1 MDNKMEMR
9 AVLCGVLDEYMEK
22 DESICLLD
30 ADLAMANGTH
40 KLRFKYPERALDVGI
55 AEQNMAGVAA
65 GLTSF
70 GFKPFITTFTPFAT
84 RRIADQIAISISY
97 AKRNVKIVGTDPGV
111 MAEMNGGTH
120 MCMSDIGITRAIP
133 GIVVYEPV
141 DAVQFAQ
148 ALPQIIDYEGPLYIR
163 MARKTVPPVFGDG
176 YKFDLFKA
184 DVLTEGKDVT
194 IIASGMMVSESIEA
208 QKELAAAGIDAEVIN
223 LHTIKPVDEET
234 LLASVK
240 KTGAVVTADNGNI
253 IGGVFSA
260 VSELLAEK
268 YPLPVVP
275 VGVMDRFG
283 EVGALSYLKDAMHLN
298 VSDIV
303 AAAKKAVAEK

>member
-1 MDNKMEMR
+1 MDNNLEMR
-9 AVLCGVLDEYMEK
+9 AVFCGLLDEYMAK
-22 DESICLLD
+22 DDSICVID
-30 ADLAMANGTH
+30 ADLATANGTH
-40 KLRFKYPERALDVGI
+40 KLRFKYPDRALDVGI
-55 AEQNMAGVAA
+55 AEQNMASIAA
-65 GLTSF
+65 GMTSF

-84 RRIADQIAISISY
+84 RRIADQVAISISY

-120 MCMSDIGITRAIP
+120 MSMEDIGIMRSIP
-133 GIVVYEPV
+133 GIVVFEPV
-141 DAVQFAQ
+141 DVTQLAQ
-148 ALPQIIDYEGPLYIR
+148 AMPQIVAYDGPMYIR
-163 MARKTVPPVFGDG
+163 MARKTVPGVFGDD

-194 IIASGMMVSESIEA
+194 IIASGIMVSEAVAAE
-208 QKELAAAGIDAEVIN
+208 KELAAVGIAAEVIN

-234 LLASVK
+234 ILASVK

-260 VSELLAEK
+260 VSELLAK
-268 YPLPVVP
+268 KLPTKVVP

-283 EVGALSYLKDAMHLN
+283 EVGKLSYLKDAMGLN
-298 VSDIV
+298 ASDIV
-303 AAAKKAVAEK
+303 AAAKKAIQK